1 VTTNC
6 FCRRKQNLPVK
17 RRIAFRWGRQSTIW
31 NRKKNSLVILRI
43 EIILRFGLLNQRADC
58 KKQTFTNV
66 CILFYISLIYFF
78 IKHIVYASL
87 AHTYLANVIRSPS
100 TWITANESIHIWYT
114 CQTYRESVR
123 IYSLVMYNATEN
135 IFFSS
140 TLW

>member
-1 VTTNC
+1 M
-6 FCRRKQNLPVK
+6 RKAIYNME
-17 RRIAFRWGRQSTIW
+17 S
-31 NRKKNSLVILRI
+31 KKNSHVILRI

-87 AHTYLANVIRSPS
+87 AHTYLAHVIRSPS

-140 TLW
+140 TL